1 MMYDVHLRSYQY
13 ALSINVGGTGSDLR
27 FNCYEVLL
35 TALWDW
41 LGAFC
46 W

>member
-1 MMYDVHLRSYQY
+1 MYVC
-13 ALSINVGGTGSDLR
+13 AVIINAGGSGSDLI

-35 TALWDW
+35 TAMWDW
-41 LGAFC
+41 LGAYF